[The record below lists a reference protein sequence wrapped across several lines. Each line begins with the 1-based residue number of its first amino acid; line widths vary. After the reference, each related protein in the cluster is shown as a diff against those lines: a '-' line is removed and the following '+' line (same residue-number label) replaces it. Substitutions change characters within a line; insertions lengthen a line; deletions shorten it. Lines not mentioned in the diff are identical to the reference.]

1 LIPIKNDAIKQ
12 RAEDQIDL
20 GGACFLAR
28 TTMRR
33 SDSGVVCG
41 RPQ

>member
-12 RAEDQIDL
+12 RPEDQIDL

-33 SDSGVVCG
+33 SDSAVVCG
-41 RPQ
+41 RLQ